1 MLDRL
6 RLNLGAKFTLLL
18 ALVFLTGMVASWFAL
33 SEALQSKAERE
44 VVSKAQILLK
54 TMNSV
59 RQYTSEN
66 INVHLRPLLDQ
77 RSQFISETVPG
88 YSARKVFEY
97 FRSGKDYEDFIY
109 KEATLDPTNPL
120 DKADSFEASLV
131 EGFRRDPTLPE
142 QTGFREIGG
151 RNMFFT
157 ARPIRIRSAS
167 CLECHS
173 VPSAAPAS
181 MIEAYGSS
189 NGFGWNMGD
198 VIGSQIVYVPA
209 QAVFS
214 AGQQSAVLVTG
225 IFVAIFALAAIAIT
239 VFFRRA
245 VVRPLGGLTAATQAL
260 SRGNP
265 DSEPPASSP
274 EKSKI
279 PETAVHGD
287 EIVQLAERFD
297 FMTREVY
304 SREERLRQ
312 ARADVARSEAH
323 FRSLIENA
331 SDAVMVLDASLQVRY
346 ASPSLERVLGFAP
359 EDVVGK
365 SPVQFVN
372 EGDADAMQR
381 ALEAAAAM
389 PGVGPTLE
397 FRCAGDGAPKYLEAT
412 VANML
417 DNPAVEGIVI
427 NMRDVTE
434 RWHTEELRG
443 EKIRAEEQIRQLGL
457 YDSLTD
463 LPNRH
468 LFKEQLSDAVARAD
482 RTGQAL
488 VMLSLN
494 LDRFKRINDTLG
506 REVGDLLLKEV
517 ASRLTKSLR
526 QTDYVTRNDSHAASH
541 HIARQGGDEFT
552 VLLGD
557 LSQAQEATKVARR
570 ILEALSQPF
579 NLNGNEIVMSA
590 SIGIAVYRL
599 DGNDAESLL
608 KNADAAMHY
617 AKEQGKNNCQYYND
631 KMNTS
636 AFQKMTLESNLH
648 KALERD
654 EFSLYYQ
661 PKIDVASGSTI
672 GVEALIRWRH
682 PDLGLVSP
690 AEFIPM
696 AEESGLIVPIG
707 EWVLDSACAQLR
719 AWQEDGL
726 TPVPVA
732 VNLSAKQFHQQN
744 IAAIVMRALQ
754 DHGVDPRLLE
764 LEITESTA
772 MRNAEATGT
781 TLRNLKAL
789 GVRIA
794 IDDFGTGYSSLSYLK
809 RFPIDSLKIDRSF
822 VTELPGNQDDATIAQ
837 AIITMAHALR
847 LKVIAEG
854 VETEAQ
860 LEFLTANGCDE
871 IQGYYFSRPLPA
883 EQCTQLLR
891 DKRKLPLPRA
901 EERPAQAVVV

>member
-1 MLDRL
+1 
-6 RLNLGAKFTLLL
+6 
-18 ALVFLTGMVASWFAL
+18 
-33 SEALQSKAERE
+33 
-44 VVSKAQILLK
+44 
-54 TMNSV
+54 
-59 RQYTSEN
+59 
-66 INVHLRPLLDQ
+66 
-77 RSQFISETVPG
+77 
-88 YSARKVFEY
+88 
-97 FRSGKDYEDFIY
+97 
-109 KEATLDPTNPL
+109 
-120 DKADSFEASLV
+120 
-131 EGFRRDPTLPE
+131 
-142 QTGFREIGG
+142 
-151 RNMFFT
+151 
-157 ARPIRIRSAS
+157 
-167 CLECHS
+167 
-173 VPSAAPAS
+173 
-181 MIEAYGSS
+181 
-189 NGFGWNMGD
+189 
-198 VIGSQIVYVPA
+198 
-209 QAVFS
+209 
-214 AGQQSAVLVTG
+214 VTG

-265 DSEPPASSP
+265 DGEPPASP
-274 EKSKI
+274 ESGRM
-279 PETAVHGD
+279 PEAAAHGD
-287 EIVQLAERFD
+287 EIVQLAGRFD

-323 FRSLIENA
+323 FRSLIEYA

-346 ASPSLERVLGFAP
+346 ASPSLKRVLGFAP
-359 EDVVGK
+359 EDVAGK
-365 SPVQFVN
+365 SPVRYVN
-372 EGDADAMQR
+372 EGDAEAMKR
-381 ALEAAAAM
+381 ALEAAAAT
-389 PGVGPTLE
+389 PGLGSTLE

-412 VANML
+412 LANML
-417 DNPAVEGIVI
+417 DNPAVEGIVV

-434 RWHTEELRG
+434 RRRTEELTR
-443 EKIRAEEQIRQLGL
+443 EKIRAEAQIRQLAL
-457 YDSLTD
+457 YDSLTG

-482 RTGQAL
+482 RSDQAL

-506 REVGDLLLKEV
+506 REVGDLVLKEV
-517 ASRLTKSLR
+517 ASRLIKSVR
-526 QTDYVTRNDSHAASH
+526 QTDYITRSDSKAASQ

-552 VLLGD
+552 VLLGE
-557 LSQAQEATKVARR
+557 LNQAQEATKVARR

-579 NLNGNEIVMSA
+579 NQEGHEIVMSA

-599 DGNDAESLL
+599 DGNDADTLL

-617 AKEQGKNNCQYYND
+617 AKEQGKNNYQYYND
-631 KMNTS
+631 KMNNS
-636 AFQKMTLESNLH
+636 AFQGMTLESNLH

-654 EFSLYYQ
+654 EFSLHYQ
-661 PKIDVASGSTI
+661 PKIDVKSGSIT
-672 GVEALIRWRH
+672 GAEALIRWRH

-696 AEESGLIVPIG
+696 AEESGLIIPIG

-719 AWQEDGL
+719 AWREGGL

-744 IAAIVMRALQ
+744 IAAVVMRALQ
-754 DHGVDPRLLE
+754 DHSVDPRLLE

-772 MRNAEATGT
+772 MRNAEATST
-781 TLRNLKAL
+781 TLRDLKAL

-822 VTELPGNQDDATIAQ
+822 VTDLPGNQDDATIAQ
-837 AIITMAHALR
+837 AIIIMAHALR

-854 VETEAQ
+854 VENEAQ

-871 IQGYYFSRPLPA
+871 VQGYYFSRPLPA
-883 EQCTQLLR
+883 GPCTQLLR
-891 DKRKLPLPRA
+891 DKRKLPLPRGDHGQD
-901 EERPAQAVVV
+901 EHPAQDVVI

>member
-1 MLDRL
+1 MFDRL

-279 PETAVHGD
+279 SETAVHGD

-847 LKVIAEG
+847 LKVVAEG
-854 VETEAQ
+854 VETRAQ

>member
-1 MLDRL
+1 
-6 RLNLGAKFTLLL
+6 
-18 ALVFLTGMVASWFAL
+18 
-33 SEALQSKAERE
+33 
-44 VVSKAQILLK
+44 
-54 TMNSV
+54 
-59 RQYTSEN
+59 
-66 INVHLRPLLDQ
+66 
-77 RSQFISETVPG
+77 
-88 YSARKVFEY
+88 
-97 FRSGKDYEDFIY
+97 
-109 KEATLDPTNPL
+109 
-120 DKADSFEASLV
+120 
-131 EGFRRDPTLPE
+131 
-142 QTGFREIGG
+142 
-151 RNMFFT
+151 
-157 ARPIRIRSAS
+157 
-167 CLECHS
+167 
-173 VPSAAPAS
+173 
-181 MIEAYGSS
+181 
-189 NGFGWNMGD
+189 
-198 VIGSQIVYVPA
+198 
-209 QAVFS
+209 
-214 AGQQSAVLVTG
+214 
-225 IFVAIFALAAIAIT
+225 
-239 VFFRRA
+239 
-245 VVRPLGGLTAATQAL
+245 LGGLTAATQAL

-265 DSEPPASSP
+265 DSELPASP
-274 EKSKI
+274 ERSKI

-381 ALEAAAAM
+381 ALEAAAAT